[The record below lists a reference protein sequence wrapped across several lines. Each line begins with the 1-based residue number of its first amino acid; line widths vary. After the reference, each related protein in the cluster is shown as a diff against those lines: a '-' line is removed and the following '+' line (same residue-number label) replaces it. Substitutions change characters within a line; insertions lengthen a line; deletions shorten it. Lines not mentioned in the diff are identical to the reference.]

1 MKRVWSSV
9 TRLFWSCQS
18 LDKWKKARPMYY
30 FHMVSQ
36 TLSTCYW
43 HDFFPNT
50 KRSFTEPL
58 KCLCNLSYGKK
69 KTFWNDFVWNTFV
82 ICRLS
87 IEGDNVMGFLYC
99 GGWSF
104 LLDLILAFS
113 QDTTYNVNHA
123 LMRHV
128 STRSSYRQATL
139 IISFVIPV
147 VFIIKLDIN
156 IRGGPR

>member
-1 MKRVWSSV
+1 
-9 TRLFWSCQS
+9 
-18 LDKWKKARPMYY
+18 
-30 FHMVSQ
+30 
-36 TLSTCYW
+36 
-43 HDFFPNT
+43 
-50 KRSFTEPL
+50 
-58 KCLCNLSYGKK
+58 
-69 KTFWNDFVWNTFV
+69 
-82 ICRLS
+82 
-87 IEGDNVMGFLYC
+87 MGFLYC